1 MAVYRAKGISPVFG
15 LKCILFDIPRPTLAV
30 AKEYP
35 ILRLYSAHQ
44 CTMAPVGSIG
54 SMAPGAPKVRSRPVN
69 QLPAALKEKGDLEH
83 RLELVQQE
91 KLDVERKLASVRDE
105 NLHLQTQLDQMKV
118 EKSTLLEHLMK
129 DKHQRKEL
137 QQESSLL
144 IKELQGLRQRA
155 YKSVEEGSRLKV
167 ELKSLEEELRILRL
181 QHQEE
186 EQNQRCWEQK
196 VEIGRQ
202 QRDSQRVALQN
213 LLQENRLKQSEAGT
227 LEGERQLLMAQVGEA
242 LQEKRNLEQKIGR
255 GNASQAA
262 LHSRVAVLQHE
273 IKKLQRCDKGAEQA
287 SQSLAAELMK
297 LQASKKILFSRLQD
311 TNKNLAFTRNEFLK
325 QSLSRDF
332 NPDTRTEDHQKQ
344 THPHSGLQK
353 AEGRRTSSNAGERC
367 ETGEMGKRHDN
378 EESSPKDSSDTS
390 SSERNEDLS
399 MHERNVEDLS
409 VDEGEGEQLHLE
421 NGETEDLGIFDD
433 GSDDLKFDAD
443 KEDLGIFDD
452 AEKDQTLND
461 GDAQDLG
468 IFDDDLE
475 DLNLEEQDAEDLGIF
490 DDDAQDLNLEELDAE
505 DLGIFDDNVEDLNLE
520 EEDMEHLGDAA
531 DPTLNQGGAVH
542 DDAEEDLGIF
552 DTEDLR
558 LTADGD
564 AAAEDALLD
573 EGETDEQTG

>member
-1 MAVYRAKGISPVFG
+1 M
-15 LKCILFDIPRPTLAV
+15 
-30 AKEYP
+30 
-35 ILRLYSAHQ
+35 
-44 CTMAPVGSIG
+44 
-54 SMAPGAPKVRSRPVN
+54 N

-83 RLELVQQE
+83 RLELVEQE

-105 NLHLQTQLDQMKV
+105 NQHLQTQLDQMKV
-118 EKSTLLEHLMK
+118 EKSTLLEHLVK

-144 IKELQGLRQRA
+144 MKELQGLRQRV

-167 ELKSLEEELRILRL
+167 EMKSLEEELRILRL

-196 VEIGRQ
+196 VEIGQ
-202 QRDSQRVALQN
+202 KQRDSQRVALQN

-262 LHSRVAVLQHE
+262 LHSRVAVLHHE
-273 IKKLQRCDKGAEQA
+273 IKKLKRCDKGAEQA
-287 SQSLAAELMK
+287 SQSLTVELMK
-297 LQASKKILFSRLQD
+297 LQASKKTLFSRLQD
-311 TNKNLAFTRNEFLK
+311 TNKNLAFKRNEFLQ
-325 QSLSRDF
+325 QSLRGLDF
-332 NPDTRTEDHQKQ
+332 NFNPETRTEDDQKQ
-344 THPHSGLQK
+344 TGPHSELQK
-353 AEGRRTSSNAGERC
+353 AEGQRTSSNAGERW
-367 ETGEMGKRHDN
+367 ETGEIGKRHDN
-378 EESSPKDSSDTS
+378 EESSPKGSSETS
-390 SSERNEDLS
+390 SSERNGDLS
-399 MHERNVEDLS
+399 VHERNMEDLS
-409 VDEGEGEQLHLE
+409 VHEGEGEQLHLE
-421 NGETEDLGIFDD
+421 KGETEDLGTFDD
-433 GSDDLKFDAD
+433 GSDDLKFDVDKLD

-520 EEDMEHLGDAA
+520 EQDTEHLGDAA
-531 DPTLNQGGAVH
+531 DPTLYQGGAVH
-542 DDAEEDLGIF
+542 DAEEDLGIF
-552 DTEDLR
+552 DTEDLM
-558 LTADGD
+558 LSGDGD
-564 AAAEDALLD
+564 AAEDELLD